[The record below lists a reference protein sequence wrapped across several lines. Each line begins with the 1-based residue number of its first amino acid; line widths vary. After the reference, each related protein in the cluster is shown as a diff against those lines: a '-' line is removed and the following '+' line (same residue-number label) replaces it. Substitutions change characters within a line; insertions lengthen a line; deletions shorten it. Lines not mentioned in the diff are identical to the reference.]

1 MDKYKRRT
9 RRKRGIRKH
18 IGGTKAKPRVS
29 VYRSNRHIFV
39 QAIDDESGITLCSAS
54 DVEAGVKSNT
64 EGAHP
69 VGEQLA
75 EKLKKVKVQEAVRGL
90 ISGSLVWGN
99 QGIMRLHGSVPRYG
113 HPNGRELRRQHT

>member
-64 EGAHP
+64 EGAHT
-69 VGEQLA
+69 VGEKLA
-75 EKLKKVKVQEAVRGL
+75 EKLKKVKVQEAVFDRNGF
-90 ISGSLVWGN
+90 VYH
-99 QGIMRLHGSVPRYG
+99 GIVKSVAEGIRKAG
-113 HPNGRELRRQHT
+113 IKV